1 MVGMNVEHLL
11 RIKGTVDAA
20 AGANPREGGEGLIAA
35 YPRLRAEVV
44 DVIDDQHRIEFDRL
58 FPATI
63 TPDGGA
69 WVAEA
74 EEVKLTLALIG
85 GWLDGI
91 VNGALLDRRIVAEA
105 QAKAAEKAKQ
115 PVGFG

>member
-1 MVGMNVEHLL
+1 MDIERLM

-35 YPRLRAEVV
+35 YPRLRSEVV
-44 DVIDDQHRIEFDRL
+44 DAIDEERRIEFDRL
-58 FPATI
+58 FPATL
-63 TPDGGA
+63 TRDGAA

-85 GWLDGI
+85 GWLEGI
-91 VNGALLDRRIVAEA
+91 VNGALLERRIVAEA
-105 QAKAAEKAKQ
+105 QAKAAEEAKQ